1 MNIVQFWVV
10 DTIVK
15 HKTIIPIRLD
25 DDEELAE
32 DMLISDGEYNGS
44 DLDDDDVS
52 HSYKPSAVASNSLFN
67 DISDEEDALPIR
79 HPIIQHSSA
88 TKANLHRSDSTQSSV
103 SDDSLYELRTS
114 SSTHLNNKQ

>member
-25 DDEELAE
+25 GDEELTE

-52 HSYKPSAVASNSLFN
+52 PSYKPSAIASNSLFN

-79 HPIIQHSSA
+79 HSIIQHSSA